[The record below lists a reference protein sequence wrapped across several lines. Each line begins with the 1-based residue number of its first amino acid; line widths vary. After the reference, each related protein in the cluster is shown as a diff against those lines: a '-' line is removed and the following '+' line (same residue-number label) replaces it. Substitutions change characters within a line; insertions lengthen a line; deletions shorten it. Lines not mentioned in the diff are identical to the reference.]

1 MGPFSL
7 GIWDE
12 PGLLVKGHDHPPM
25 VMMGHNRAE
34 YEAWVERAGYIKAR
48 DLLTYDLDAVPLFR
62 RWSSGSSPPA
72 RRTRA
77 SASATSTSRTS
88 TPRPT

>member
-1 MGPFSL
+1 M
-7 GIWDE
+7 
-12 PGLLVKGHDHPPM
+12 LVKGHDHPPM

-62 RWSSGSSPPA
+62 R
-72 RRTRA
+72 
-77 SASATSTSRTS
+77 
-88 TPRPT
+88 